1 MRTITTDSLVDSISA
16 IPAFSHFP
24 QQEIIHLSALATHVF
39 FEPSEE
45 LPFYS
50 NKNEFCFF
58 VIMKGH
64 VRLGYQTH
72 TLHPVRICGPGDF
85 IGYGE
90 WNFKQRHTAE
100 ALDAIEAIVF
110 HRKSFQQFMHSSPLL
125 QETMIKVLCD
135 ILSIK
140 DERISALENHSVGN
154 RVASVLLS
162 FSEKFG
168 KESKEGIR
176 IDVKVDRDTI
186 AKLAGTV
193 IESLSRQLSELES
206 EHIIRRDGRTI
217 VILEREKLLAKSR
230 L

>member
-1 MRTITTDSLVDSISA
+1 MRTITTGSLVDSISA
-16 IPAFSHFP
+16 IPAFSRFP
-24 QQEIIHLSALATHVF
+24 QQEIIHLSTLATRVL

-50 NKNEFCFF
+50 NKQEFCFY
-58 VIMKGH
+58 VVLKGY
-64 VRLGYQTH
+64 VRLGYQIH

-90 WNFKQRHTAE
+90 WNFKHHHMAE

-110 HRKSFQQFMHSSPLL
+110 QRESFQAFMHGSPIL
-125 QETMIKVLCD
+125 QEAMIKVLCD

-140 DERISALENHSVGN
+140 DERISALENYSVGN

-168 KESKEGIR
+168 KESAEGIR

-193 IESLSRQLSELES
+193 IESLSRQLSELEA
-206 EHIIRRDGRTI
+206 EQIIRREGRSI

>member
-1 MRTITTDSLVDSISA
+1 MKTITTGSLVDCIST
-16 IPAFSHFP
+16 IPAFSHFSKH
-24 QQEIIHLSALATHVF
+24 EIVHLSTLATRVL

-45 LPFYS
+45 LLFLS
-50 NKNEFCFF
+50 NKNEFCFY
-58 VIMKGH
+58 VLLKGH
-64 VRLGYQTH
+64 ARLGYQTH

-85 IGYGE
+85 LGYGE
-90 WNFKQRHTAE
+90 WNFKHRHTAE
-100 ALDAIEAIVF
+100 ALDPIEAIIF
-110 HRKSFQQFMHSSPLL
+110 QRESFQKFLHSSPTL
-125 QETMIKVLCD
+125 QEAMIKVLCD

-206 EHIIRRDGRTI
+206 EHIIRREGRSI